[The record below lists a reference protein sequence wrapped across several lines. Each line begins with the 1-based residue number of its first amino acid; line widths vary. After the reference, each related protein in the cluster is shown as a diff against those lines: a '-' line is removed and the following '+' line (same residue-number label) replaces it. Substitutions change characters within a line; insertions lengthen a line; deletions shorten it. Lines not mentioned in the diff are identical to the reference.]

1 MYICFTLI
9 ITLMNPKMKGSCN
22 WLLILLV
29 AGITGLAQGQSTDL
43 ARIEYT
49 YFPQTDSDNS
59 FRRFRSFV
67 NFPIKLNE
75 NGAYLVPGIEYRNT
89 NLKYNDPAIFETNEL
104 DRFQSFSGS
113 LGYTFKMSEQ
123 WRFGAGAGLRVASN
137 FERS

>member
-1 MYICFTLI
+1 
-9 ITLMNPKMKGSCN
+9 MKRSCN

-75 NGAYLVPGIEYRNT
+75 NGAYLVPGIEYR
-89 NLKYNDPAIFETNEL
+89 
-104 DRFQSFSGS
+104 
-113 LGYTFKMSEQ
+113 
-123 WRFGAGAGLRVASN
+123 
-137 FERS
+137 